1 MPKLK
6 LISGTLRQ
14 DNIPQGVDKNIFAHA
29 FDVNPLISLFKDLEL
44 KDFADDAA
52 AATGGVKLYDFYHTS
67 GTVKIRIA

>member
-29 FDVNPLISLFKDLEL
+29 FDVNPLISLFKD
-44 KDFADDAA
+44 
-52 AATGGVKLYDFYHTS
+52 
-67 GTVKIRIA
+67 